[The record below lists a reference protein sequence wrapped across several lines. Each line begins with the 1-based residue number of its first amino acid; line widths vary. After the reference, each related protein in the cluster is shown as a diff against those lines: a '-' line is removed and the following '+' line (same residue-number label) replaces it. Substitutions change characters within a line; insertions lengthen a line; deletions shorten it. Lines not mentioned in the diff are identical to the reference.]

1 MQCEDTSAQIA
12 DYLAGTLSAARRQ
25 DLETHAQ
32 SCPACREELERASQ
46 MWQLLDAVPADKADS
61 RAMRA
66 RFNTLLAESELEQRR
81 AAQPARR
88 RWFGPWLQPLVACCA
103 ALLLVA
109 VGIQIGRGL
118 QPGATLSPP
127 EVRELSREV
136 RDLRQMVSLSLM
148 QQQSASERLKGVSW
162 SSQLDRPGDEVV
174 TALIDTLM
182 HDGNV
187 NVRLASIDALKRFA
201 ERDVVRRAAVQ
212 ALDTQKSPLVQM
224 ALIDFVVE
232 TQDHAALNAL
242 RRLSG
247 DAQVNEAVRARAMWG
262 IDQLE
267 IA

>member
-1 MQCEDTSAQIA
+1 
-12 DYLAGTLSAARRQ
+12 
-25 DLETHAQ
+25 
-32 SCPACREELERASQ
+32 
-46 MWQLLDAVPADKADS
+46 MWQLLDRVPADRPDS

-66 RFNTLLAESELEQRR
+66 RFDMLLAESEREHRR
-81 AAQPARR
+81 AARSAAR
-88 RWFGPWLQPLVACCA
+88 RWFAPWVQPLVATCA

-118 QPGATLSPP
+118 QPGRPVSPP

-136 RDLRQMVSLSLM
+136 RDLRQMVTLSLL

-162 SSQLDRPGDEVV
+162 SNQLDRPGDEVV

-182 HDGNV
+182 HDTNV

-201 ERDVVRRAAVQ
+201 ERDVVRRAAVE

-232 TQDHAALNAL
+232 TQDHGALGAL

-262 IDQLE
+262 IDQLV